1 MEAKT
6 VNKVEIQGFLGKDA
20 ITKTFEN
27 GRTLIS
33 MSVATNESY
42 KNYQGEWITNTSW
55 HNVAYWTTKKEES
68 YESLKKG
75 KMIAVSGKLTTR
87 KYKDKEGKDRYI
99 TEIVAQTLEQISTN
113 V

>member
-20 ITKTFEN
+20 VIRTFEN
-27 GRTLIS
+27 GKILVSI
-33 MSVATNESY
+33 SVATNESY

-68 YESLKKG
+68 IDSLKKG
-75 KMIAVSGKLTTR
+75 KMVAVSGKLNTR
-87 KYKDKEGKDRYI
+87 KYTDKEGKDRYI
-99 TEIVAQTLEQISTN
+99 TEVVAQSLEAIPAN
-113 V
+113 